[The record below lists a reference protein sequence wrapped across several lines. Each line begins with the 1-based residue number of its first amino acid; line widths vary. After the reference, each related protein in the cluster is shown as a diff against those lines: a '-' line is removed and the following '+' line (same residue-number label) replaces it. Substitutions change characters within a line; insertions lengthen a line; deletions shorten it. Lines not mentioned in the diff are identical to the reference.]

1 MFYTRIS
8 TILTMVLG
16 VLLLN
21 SCQKEFTI
29 TVQSNNEAWGNVIG
43 GGEYKKGTIV
53 QLLATPA
60 TGYQFGKWDDGNTDN
75 PRSIT
80 VEKNT
85 TYIAFFVAEGGGGGE
100 EPVYAAAFSVS
111 ASQKVLFSPGNL
123 QWSATNGGSTPTTHV
138 VADGTAEGTWRFAP
152 NQWDTIGANNSNVSS
167 TYTGW
172 IDLFGWGTSGYD
184 NKYPYL
190 INTNDAA
197 YGNGENDITGTNYD
211 WGVYNAIYN
220 SKTQTTDAP
229 GTWRTLTK
237 DEWEYLL
244 NTRTTSSG
252 IRYAKAKVHGM
263 NGLVIVQDNWNNSV
277 YALDSTNIYNTTY
290 ASNIINSTDWAKM
303 EAEGCIFLPAAGI
316 RGATSVNYVGSTGE
330 YRSTTH
336 ESRNHAY
343 NLTFNSPYLG
353 VDAGYGYGRY
363 IGCSVRLVKDVQ

>member
-1 MFYTRIS
+1 M
-8 TILTMVLG
+8 
-16 VLLLN
+16 
-21 SCQKEFTI
+21 
-29 TVQSNNEAWGNVIG
+29 
-43 GGEYKKGTIV
+43 
-53 QLLATPA
+53 
-60 TGYQFGKWDDGNTDN
+60 
-75 PRSIT
+75 
-80 VEKNT
+80 
-85 TYIAFFVAEGGGGGE
+85 
-100 EPVYAAAFSVS
+100 
-111 ASQKVLFSPGNL
+111 
-123 QWSATNGGSTPTTHV
+123 
-138 VADGTAEGTWRFAP
+138 
-152 NQWDTIGANNSNVSS
+152 
-167 TYTGW
+167 
-172 IDLFGWGTSGYD
+172 
-184 NKYPYL
+184 
-190 INTNDAA
+190 
-197 YGNGENDITGTNYD
+197 
-211 WGVYNAIYN
+211 YNAIYN
-220 SKTQTTDAP
+220 PKTNTTDVP

-263 NGLVIVQDNWNNSV
+263 NGLVIVRDNWNNSV

-290 ASNIINSTDWAKM
+290 AFNIINSTDWAKM